1 MKKILLIPIILL
13 ASSLGFS
20 GLKTSYFGPKPE
32 YQKLF
37 INQTKEVMYFIM
49 SNGLVVTVT
58 SERKEAINQSL
69 KIRVKDIKVVI
80 HNHLAIRKFSNSDKE
95 FYLHLLEKGFKGKFL
110 LYVKPRIY
118 ELRRTGK

>member
-1 MKKILLIPIILL
+1 MDDGLPI
-13 ASSLGFS
+13 A
-20 GLKTSYFGPKPE
+20 
-32 YQKLF
+32 
-37 INQTKEVMYFIM
+37 
-49 SNGLVVTVT
+49 VT
-58 SERKEAINQSL
+58 SERKEAITQTL